1 MNLVHP
7 PLLPAPPP
15 PKKKNF
21 HDHCFQFLLGITVV
35 LREIQDNG
43 YAKVFLSRGSGGG
56 GGGVNKVLYGLCE
69 NGEYSW
75 TFSPQTRAL
84 IGYFEVT

>member
-7 PLLPAPPP
+7 PPPP
-15 PKKKNF
+15 PQKKNF
-21 HDHCFQFLLGITVV
+21 HNHCFQFLLSITVV

-43 YAKVFLSRGSGGG
+43 YAKNFLSRGGG

-75 TFSPQTRAL
+75 TFSPKTRAL
-84 IGYFEVT
+84 INYFEVT